1 MVRMSTADPRFLCS
15 VFQII
20 VCPFVFFFGPLY
32 CLSFCF
38 YLVHYIVCPF
48 VFIWSMIL
56 CVLLFLFGPL
66 YCLSFC
72 FYLVHDI
79 VCPFVFIW
87 SMILSV
93 LLFLFGP
100 WYCLSFDLWHLITL
114 LISSN
119 WLVMCWKFQI
129 YLVYLYVNKM

>member
-38 YLVHYIVCPF
+38 YLVH
-48 VFIWSMIL
+48 
-56 CVLLFLFGPL
+56 
-66 YCLSFC
+66 
-72 FYLVHDI
+72 DI

-93 LLFLFGP
+93 LRFVASDYSFNIFKLACNVLEISDIFSLF
-100 WYCLSFDLWHLITL
+100 IR
-114 LISSN
+114 
-119 WLVMCWKFQI
+119 K
-129 YLVYLYVNKM
+129 